1 MLLNNFSI
9 KGRMYFVI
17 GSILVLFLVMLGFT
31 FYTAGSVEKIGL
43 EKTDSVMLEG
53 QKEKIQV
60 ACHTAA
66 LAAGN
71 AVEGVEDKGR
81 QIETIRKLINNIRFE
96 KDESGYFF
104 VYRKTT
110 NVIHPIKEALEGKD
124 LGSLKDTNGVYS
136 LRELYEQSEKGGG
149 FVPFVWNKPGTGDV
163 AKLGYAEII
172 PGTDM
177 WIGTGVYL
185 DNIEAYT
192 TAMSSEIGTAVTRI
206 TSFASIAASII
217 FVAIIVICLLI
228 STNLVRGLVTMS
240 TSFKEIADG
249 DLTKRIAITSKD
261 ELADFV
267 RSFNIFLEKIQ
278 AIICSLTSQTQTLGS
293 EAANLTGIAS
303 SLAIG
308 SHDGSERCHKV
319 ATAAEEMTS
328 NLSTIAA
335 AMEESTINTNMVASA
350 AEEMTATINEIAA
363 NATEANEVSQQ
374 AVLQAS
380 GTSEKMAELDKA
392 ALAISKVTETINEI
406 SDQTNLL
413 ALNATIE
420 AARAGEAGK
429 GFAVVANEIK
439 GLAKQTAEATRNI
452 KQQIEGVQNTTTE
465 TVEGIN
471 QVSTVI
477 ENINELIITISSS
490 IGEQKS
496 VTEEVSSNITQA
508 ASGLSEV
515 NENVSQVSV
524 AAENI
529 NHDISVINTTTD
541 GISDNSLQIGTSG
554 SNLKR
559 LTEELQKDINKF
571 KV

>member
-1 MLLNNFSI
+1 MLLNKFSI

-17 GSILVLFLVMLGFT
+17 GCILVLFLVMLGFT
-31 FYTAGSVEKIGL
+31 FYTADSVAKIGL

-66 LAAGN
+66 LTAGN
-71 AVEGVEDKGR
+71 AVEGVEGKGR
-81 QIETIRKLINNIRFE
+81 QIEIIRKLINNIRFE

-110 NVIHPIKEALEGKD
+110 NVIHPIKESLEGKD
-124 LGSLKDTNGVYS
+124 LERLKDKNGVYS

-149 FVPFVWNKPGTGDV
+149 FVQFVWNKPGTGDV
-163 AKLGYAEII
+163 AKLGYAEAI

-192 TAMSSEIGTAVTRI
+192 TVMSSEIGTAVTKI

-228 STNLVRGLVTMS
+228 STNLARGLVAMS
-240 TSFKEIADG
+240 TSFKDIADG
-249 DLTKRIAITSKD
+249 DLTKRIDITSKD
-261 ELADFV
+261 ELSDFV
-267 RSFNIFLEKIQ
+267 RNFNIFLGKIQ
-278 AIICSLTSQTQTLGS
+278 AIIRSLTSQTQTLGS
-293 EAANLTGIAS
+293 EAASLSGIAS

-308 SHDGSERCHKV
+308 SRDGSERCHKV

-335 AMEESTINTNMVASA
+335 AMEESTTNTNMVASA

-374 AVLQAS
+374 AVLLA
-380 GTSEKMAELDKA
+380 GRTSEKMAELDKA

-490 IGEQKS
+490 IGEQKA
-496 VTEEVSSNITQA
+496 VTEEVASNISQA
-508 ASGLSEV
+508 AAGLSEV

-541 GISDNSLQIGTSG
+541 GISDNSIQIGTSG
-554 SNLKR
+554 SNLKK
-559 LTEELQKDINKF
+559 LTEELQKYINKF